1 MGQAPLCCSAPR
13 PPPPVV
19 ADVIGSWPYVTVSQR
34 MVSILRSVVDTTY
47 RDVPML
53 TEHAEPGGQEGV
65 EQALRQLEQL
75 LQSLTADGPLTPLT
89 GSADD
94 VPMWNELLEVV
105 TAASKDGRAP
115 HWHSGEWLYVE
126 CFMYRKICDILD
138 TNGVSKKYDFFHAQK
153 AESFDSSIK
162 AAYDLGVWTLGDV
175 FSGTKLSPAR
185 LQEVFQNLMLVCL
198 WGNKNDLSLSGGR
211 QVSQDESPLSQLSIL
226 APFLLVD
233 DHHRVLAYLDSLR
246 KQQRHTRVD
255 FVCDNASFELFSD
268 LCLADFMCAFLLAER
283 VTFHMKS
290 IPWFV
295 SDATR
300 PDVAWLLQRMQRDR
314 QGPALPALAARWKQR
329 FDSGQWSLSADPFW
343 TSPFPFHRMR
353 QEAAPLYRQL
363 ENADLVIVKGDL
375 NYRKLVGDRRWP
387 LQTPL
392 CHAMEGFHP
401 APLVA
406 LRVLKADLAAGLPR
420 KKVRLAEQMDKDWMT
435 AGRFAVIQFCSKV
448 SPLE

>member
-1 MGQAPLCCSAPR
+1 MGQAALCCAAPR

-19 ADVIGSWPYVTVSQR
+19 ADVEGSWPYVTVSQR
-34 MVSILRSVVDTTY
+34 MVSILRSVVDTVS
-47 RDVPML
+47 RDAPAL
-53 TEHAEPGGQEGV
+53 TEEAQPGGQEGV
-65 EQALRQLEQL
+65 QQALRQLEQL

-94 VPMWNELLEVV
+94 VTMWNEVLKAV

-126 CFMYRKICDILD
+126 CYMYRKICDILE

-153 AESFDSSIK
+153 AESFESSIK
-162 AAYDLGVWTLGDV
+162 AAYDLSVWTLGDV
-175 FSGTKLSPAR
+175 FSGTKLSPTR
-185 LQEVFQNLMLVCL
+185 VQEAFQNLMLVCL

-211 QVSQDESPLSQLSIL
+211 QVSQDESPLSQLPIL
-226 APFLLVD
+226 AQFLLVD
-233 DHHRVLAYLDSLR
+233 DHQRVLSYLSDLR
-246 KQQRHTRVD
+246 KQQRDIRVD

-268 LCLADFMCAFLLAER
+268 LCLADFLCAYLLANR
-283 VTFHMKS
+283 VTFHVKAL
-290 IPWFV
+290 PWFV
-295 SDATR
+295 SDTTR
-300 PDVAWLLQRMQRDR
+300 PDVAWLLKRMQRDR

-329 FDSGQWSLSADPFW
+329 FDAGQWSLASDPFW
-343 TSPFPFHRMR
+343 TSPFPFRRMR
-353 QEAAPLYRQL
+353 QEAASLYRQL

-392 CHAMEGFHP
+392 CRAMEGFHP
-401 APLVA
+401 APVAA

-420 KKVRLAEQMDKDWMT
+420 AAVRRAQQMDPDWMT
-435 AGRFAVIQFCSKV
+435 GGRFAVIQFCTQV
-448 SPLE
+448 PPLD